1 MKDFLSLRFLATTSP
16 PFHNVVGRNAIV
28 NAAESLKGQ
37 LVATTVVSSSGVGGE
52 GGGMADKRRPQG
64 RANRHV
70 GGGGRGGLD
79 SHLAVF
85 PAPSPCSVVITRICG
100 AVSRH
105 QEKWHRPLDGGGCLS
120 PASRSAVSAH
130 WLLLLPSTGR
140 KDFPGNFRTDHRKQ
154 KPFKADERRSTHKQ
168 LHCPAGSKRPLG
180 LQEALGHL
188 IRVASILTYVC
199 ALYISS
205 QSRMIYV

>member
-1 MKDFLSLRFLATTSP
+1 MKDFLSLGFLATTSP

-105 QEKWHRPLDGGGCLS
+105 QEKWHRPLDGGVFHRLPDLLSRPIGYCFCLQQ
-120 PASRSAVSAH
+120 AVKISQGTSEQTIENKNGLKQTKDEAH
-130 WLLLLPSTGR
+130 TNSCTAPLAPRGPW
-140 KDFPGNFRTDHRKQ
+140 
-154 KPFKADERRSTHKQ
+154 
-168 LHCPAGSKRPLG
+168 GSKRPL
-180 LQEALGHL
+180 
-188 IRVASILTYVC
+188 VT
-199 ALYISS
+199 
-205 QSRMIYV
+205 